1 MPAVEHASAASDPAH
16 GILVRSMKKGS
27 PTLDLPMLASIN
39 KGRIAMGLNEVLP
52 PAGSKLHRQLQIIAE
67 ARALVAR
74 IDAERR

>member
-1 MPAVEHASAASDPAH
+1 MTIEHASAGSDPGY
-16 GILVRSMKKGS
+16 GILLRSLKRGS
-27 PTLDLPMLASIN
+27 KTLDWPMLASIN

-52 PAGSKLHRQLQIIAE
+52 PAGSKLHRQLQVIAE